1 MMPNWFASEPLA
13 PFVSL
18 HLDRKLFRCDI
29 AMEVSPRRALES
41 AACQAPTV
49 PWDDALVDD
58 FRSPRFLR
66 LAAARGHSG
75 LAATVKLLP
84 FAPFLR
90 VYCMGHASR
99 KAEAAEIKQRHRR
112 RERSAGG
119 RTKRR
124 ESAHFFF
131 FFLWLDL
138 LRSLFR
144 PRGLFPIFFL
154 FPLLSLFLSFSPRFF
169 SQVNDALAA
178 AEALLAAAGGGSSS
192 SAGQASAAT
201 RSADKVELRCDVN
214 GCSIVPVSS
223 DAPARDAPPNSFFAS
238 VDEFEAA
245 GVSGGEG
252 GGLRAR
258 SGKAASSTAQQSS
271 SAGGAPAPVD
281 FRLAEGPGWR
291 LGYDAAALPGSTNFS
306 AVAGGD
312 GWSAA
317 MTRDEYDDLVR
328 LLANLQKSVATL
340 SVCGEW
346 GAGEE
351 GGKGSSGGDDEAA
364 LEMSSARVWVQGR
377 APAARLS
384 SLQAAWAK
392 TGDGASAAAPSSPL
406 AAFELR
412 FILLQGREV
421 EGVWPAEAV
430 AGVLANLEGASPP
443 PASAAAGGA
452 GSSSAAAASNPVAAT
467 T

>member
-1 MMPNWFASEPLA
+1 MLFFA
-13 PFVSL
+13 F
-18 HLDRKLFRCDI
+18 
-29 AMEVSPRRALES
+29 
-41 AACQAPTV
+41 ACFPSRF
-49 PWDDALVDD
+49 DLVLI
-58 FRSPRFLR
+58 S
-66 LAAARGHSG
+66 
-75 LAATVKLLP
+75 
-84 FAPFLR
+84 
-90 VYCMGHASR
+90 
-99 KAEAAEIKQRHRR
+99 
-112 RERSAGG
+112 
-119 RTKRR
+119 
-124 ESAHFFF
+124 
-131 FFLWLDL
+131 
-138 LRSLFR
+138 
-144 PRGLFPIFFL
+144 FL
-154 FPLLSLFLSFSPRFF
+154 FFPSPFFLSFRLSLAL
-169 SQVNDALAA
+169 SHLLTINHQVNDALAA
-178 AEALLAAAGGGSSS
+178 AEALLAAAGGSSPSSGDASS
-192 SAGQASAAT
+192 SAAAT
-201 RSADKVELRCDVN
+201 RSLDKVELRCDVN

-258 SGKAASSTAQQSS
+258 SGKAASSTQQQRASS
-271 SAGGAPAPVD
+271 SSPSSSSSGGAPSPVD

-291 LGYDAAALPGSTNFS
+291 LGFDAAASPGSSNFS

-317 MTRDEYDDLVR
+317 MTRDEYDDLVK

-346 GAGEE
+346 GGD
-351 GGKGSSGGDDEAA
+351 GGGDEAA

-384 SLQAAWAK
+384 SLQAAWGGAAK
-392 TGDGASAAAPSSPL
+392 GGPGGEGAAAPSSPL

-430 AGVLANLEGASPP
+430 AGVLANLEGVSS
-443 PASAAAGGA
+443 PASASASASGAAGGGGGGA
-452 GSSSAAAASNPVAAT
+452 SGSSNAAAASSNPVAASA
-467 T
+467 

>member
-1 MMPNWFASEPLA
+1 M
-13 PFVSL
+13 
-18 HLDRKLFRCDI
+18 
-29 AMEVSPRRALES
+29 
-41 AACQAPTV
+41 
-49 PWDDALVDD
+49 
-58 FRSPRFLR
+58 
-66 LAAARGHSG
+66 
-75 LAATVKLLP
+75 
-84 FAPFLR
+84 
-90 VYCMGHASR
+90 
-99 KAEAAEIKQRHRR
+99 
-112 RERSAGG
+112 
-119 RTKRR
+119 
-124 ESAHFFF
+124 
-131 FFLWLDL
+131 
-138 LRSLFR
+138 
-144 PRGLFPIFFL
+144 
-154 FPLLSLFLSFSPRFF
+154 
-169 SQVNDALAA
+169 
-178 AEALLAAAGGGSSS
+178 
-192 SAGQASAAT
+192 

-252 GGLRAR
+252 GAPRAR
-258 SGKAASSTAQQSS
+258 SGRAASSTQQQASS
-271 SAGGAPAPVD
+271 SSPSSGAPAPVD

-291 LGYDAAALPGSTNFS
+291 LGFDAAAPPGSTNFS

-328 LLANLQKSVATL
+328 LLANLQQSVATL

-346 GAGEE
+346 GSGGSGGESS
-351 GGKGSSGGDDEAA
+351 GGGGGGGDDEAA

-384 SLQAAWAK
+384 SLQAAWAA
-392 TGDGASAAAPSSPL
+392 GGAAQAAPSSPL

-430 AGVLANLEGASPP
+430 AGVLANLEGVAPA
-443 PASAAAGGA
+443 ASAAGAGA
-452 GSSSAAAASNPVAAT
+452 GSSGAAAASNPVAANA
-467 T
+467 

>member
-1 MMPNWFASEPLA
+1 MPPMKLRAFC
-13 PFVSL
+13 SL
-18 HLDRKLFRCDI
+18 
-29 AMEVSPRRALES
+29 
-41 AACQAPTV
+41 
-49 PWDDALVDD
+49 
-58 FRSPRFLR
+58 
-66 LAAARGHSG
+66 
-75 LAATVKLLP
+75 
-84 FAPFLR
+84 LR
-90 VYCMGHASR
+90 VYCLGDATR
-99 KAEAAEIKQRHRR
+99 EADAANRRGPCRIKL
-112 RERSAGG
+112 RSAAG
-119 RTKRR
+119 RRQKRKKDKEER
-124 ESAHFFF
+124 APLF

-138 LRSLFR
+138 RELSTSNLV
-144 PRGLFPIFFL
+144 LTSSSFFL
-154 FPLLSLFLSFSPRFF
+154 PSLSLFLFF
-169 SQVNDALAA
+169 FLHHQVNDALAA
-178 AEALLAAAGGGSSS
+178 AEALLAAAGGGSP
-192 SAGQASAAT
+192 SAGNAQAGGAL

-252 GGLRAR
+252 GLRAR
-258 SGKAASSTAQQSS
+258 SGKAASSTQQASS
-271 SAGGAPAPVD
+271 SSSGGAPAPVD

-317 MTRDEYDDLVR
+317 MTRDEYDDLVK

-346 GAGEE
+346 GGDN
-351 GGKGSSGGDDEAA
+351 GKGNSGDDEAA

-384 SLQAAWAK
+384 SLQAAWAATAEAK
-392 TGDGASAAAPSSPL
+392 AAAPSSPL

-430 AGVLANLEGASPP
+430 AGVLANLEGAASP
-443 PASAAAGGA
+443 AETSGTGG
-452 GSSSAAAASNPVAAT
+452 GSSSAAAASSNPVAANA
-467 T
+467 

>member
-1 MMPNWFASEPLA
+1 M
-13 PFVSL
+13 
-18 HLDRKLFRCDI
+18 
-29 AMEVSPRRALES
+29 
-41 AACQAPTV
+41 
-49 PWDDALVDD
+49 
-58 FRSPRFLR
+58 
-66 LAAARGHSG
+66 
-75 LAATVKLLP
+75 
-84 FAPFLR
+84 
-90 VYCMGHASR
+90 
-99 KAEAAEIKQRHRR
+99 
-112 RERSAGG
+112 
-119 RTKRR
+119 
-124 ESAHFFF
+124 
-131 FFLWLDL
+131 
-138 LRSLFR
+138 
-144 PRGLFPIFFL
+144 
-154 FPLLSLFLSFSPRFF
+154 
-169 SQVNDALAA
+169 
-178 AEALLAAAGGGSSS
+178 
-192 SAGQASAAT
+192 

-258 SGKAASSTAQQSS
+258 SGKAASSTAAQQASS
-271 SAGGAPAPVD
+271 TGGAPAPVD

-346 GAGEE
+346 GAGGEE
-351 GGKGSSGGDDEAA
+351 GGKGPSGGDDEAA
-364 LEMSSARVWVQGR
+364 LEMSSARVWVEGR

-392 TGDGASAAAPSSPL
+392 ADAGTAASSSPL

-443 PASAAAGGA
+443 PPASAAGGGA
-452 GSSSAAAASNPVAAT
+452 GSSSAAAASNPVAANA
-467 T
+467 